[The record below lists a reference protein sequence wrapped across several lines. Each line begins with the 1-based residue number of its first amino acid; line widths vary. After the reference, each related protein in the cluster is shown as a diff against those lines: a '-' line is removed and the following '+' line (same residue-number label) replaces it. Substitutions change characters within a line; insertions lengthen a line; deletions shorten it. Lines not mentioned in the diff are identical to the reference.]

1 MFQVAEIQTV
11 ALRLAQKN
19 TMRGLWLQVNAS
31 IDSEPDRG
39 IRSFGVVAQD
49 PPIEQQS
56 PDD

>member
-19 TMRGLWLQVNAS
+19 KMRGLWLQVNAS
-31 IDSEPDRG
+31 LDSEPDRG

-49 PPIEQQS
+49 PPNEK
-56 PDD
+56 